1 MPESVL
7 QKTGLEIIRQLS
19 CQKEF
24 DGLPEFQQR
33 LESFKSRFE
42 DNEFRIAVVGE
53 FSAGKS
59 TFINAL
65 IGKDVLQHATQET
78 TAAITQLIN
87 VGSDDPRCGK
97 GCVRLSD
104 GSTVQLQSLEE
115 LKEYTT
121 TFSERLKVATE
132 VVQVE
137 LFIPLM
143 QSKDPIVVVDTPG
156 LNGMADGHRERTMV
170 LIQQAH
176 ACIYMIPKRG
186 LASTDISFLRQL
198 VLIQKKFIFVQNFI
212 DELDED
218 EGDTLEKKLEE
229 QKNILQEE
237 VFRDAHDVEFELC
250 GVSALQALNA
260 QDCSIR
266 QMYKGGPLITEENR
280 ALLYRNSNFEQFRS
294 LLKDTFRADVLDE
307 IKYDSCARALVGWLG
322 QLREQVQWRR
332 EQVSELYAS
341 SQDCLAVETLEARA
355 ESIRKNRRENETR
368 LQNFVLAMGMELRR
382 EEAAAAHA
390 VRGEVCDSI
399 SRDISRYGQN
409 RRYKDEIASLQNWQ
423 KTALPGELEQMLNT
437 RFVKQQENLENKIEA
452 VRQQLQARVEEYAG
466 SAEVKLKKACFETAQ
481 KVGDGFAAEKSDIE
495 RTESALRAM
504 QTEKSQAW
512 KEKERLKGEI
522 VPAQKKADDETCK
535 WMAECNQV
543 MKKQQELGVRPE
555 ARKVPVVGY
564 EGRGGLFGWVLGKK
578 EVTTMKEDDVP
589 GKEWDDKSKELGELF
604 EKADRLG
611 DEARR
616 LQEQAK
622 EIKRQYADAE
632 VLYEKLE
639 HRLREK
645 QQTLE
650 EQQHNLEIKIQTSA
664 LNYLNLSKNKLR
676 KQVEEY
682 LADDGEPAQQ
692 MEEILDG
699 RIGRMEQDYTEQ
711 AIQAMRTEA
720 ADRLRQIDAVK
731 AGHRSELQ
739 TELEQL
745 TAGLERLQNMK
756 EQMEEKL
763 A

>member
-1 MPESVL
+1 M
-7 QKTGLEIIRQLS
+7 
-19 CQKEF
+19 
-24 DGLPEFQQR
+24 
-33 LESFKSRFE
+33 
-42 DNEFRIAVVGE
+42 
-53 FSAGKS
+53 
-59 TFINAL
+59 
-65 IGKDVLQHATQET
+65 
-78 TAAITQLIN
+78 
-87 VGSDDPRCGK
+87 
-97 GCVRLSD
+97 
-104 GSTVQLQSLEE
+104 
-115 LKEYTT
+115 
-121 TFSERLKVATE
+121 
-132 VVQVE
+132 
-137 LFIPLM
+137 
-143 QSKDPIVVVDTPG
+143 
-156 LNGMADGHRERTMV
+156 
-170 LIQQAH
+170 
-176 ACIYMIPKRG
+176 
-186 LASTDISFLRQL
+186 
-198 VLIQKKFIFVQNFI
+198 
-212 DELDED
+212 
-218 EGDTLEKKLEE
+218 
-229 QKNILQEE
+229 
-237 VFRDAHDVEFELC
+237 
-250 GVSALQALNA
+250 
-260 QDCSIR
+260 
-266 QMYKGGPLITEENR
+266 
-280 ALLYRNSNFEQFRS
+280 
-294 LLKDTFRADVLDE
+294 
-307 IKYDSCARALVGWLG
+307 
-322 QLREQVQWRR
+322 
-332 EQVSELYAS
+332 
-341 SQDCLAVETLEARA
+341 
-355 ESIRKNRRENETR
+355 
-368 LQNFVLAMGMELRR
+368 
-382 EEAAAAHA
+382 
-390 VRGEVCDSI
+390 
-399 SRDISRYGQN
+399 
-409 RRYKDEIASLQNWQ
+409 
-423 KTALPGELEQMLNT
+423 PGELEQLLNT

-543 MKKQQELGVRPE
+543 MKKQRELGVRPE
-555 ARKVPVVGY
+555 ARKVPVIGY

-639 HRLREK
+639 HRLQEK

-692 MEEILDG
+692 MKEILDG

-720 ADRLRQIDAVK
+720 DNRLRQIHAAK